1 MSPSDT
7 TAVNPRD
14 DGSNKAA
21 RMLTPDPIKPHS
33 MYDPTKVPP
42 TDPDVDDS
50 EAVTVRR

>member
-21 RMLTPDPIKPHS
+21 RMLTPDPMKPHS
-33 MYDPTKVPP
+33 LYDPKMAPRK
-42 TDPDVDDS
+42 DPGVEES
-50 EAVTVRR
+50 EAVTTRR